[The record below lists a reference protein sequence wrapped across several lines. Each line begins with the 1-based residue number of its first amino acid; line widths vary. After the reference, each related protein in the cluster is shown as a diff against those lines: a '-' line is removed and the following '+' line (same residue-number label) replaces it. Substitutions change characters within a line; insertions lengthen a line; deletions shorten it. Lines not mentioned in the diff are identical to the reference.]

1 MAAIQLAPVALNLA
15 EGIGSGVVHVA
26 EGIVIGAHNSS
37 KKNPDDLHPGEDEV
51 DRRDRCDR
59 LAAGVPAVI
68 ELRTDAS
75 GAPEYRELA
84 LNVSFDES
92 DWQPRVEEGTDPEGW
107 RAAVH
112 FLQMDF
118 KPPLDANLPKD
129 TSDYLAYAPAEP
141 KSADDEDRLTNLTT
155 NFSPTVGT
163 FTWNER
169 AYQYATAGKLPCFAA
184 PAKR

>member
-15 EGIGSGVVHVA
+15 ENLGAGIVHVT
-26 EGIVIGAHNSS
+26 EGVVIGAHNSAQ
-37 KKNPDDLHPGEDEV
+37 KNPEDLHPGEDEV

-59 LAAGVPAVI
+59 LAVEVPGVI

-84 LNVSFDES
+84 LAVSFEQN
-92 DWQPRVEEGTDPEGW
+92 DWRPLIEEGTDPEGW
-107 RAAVH
+107 RPALH
-112 FLQMDF
+112 FLQMNF

-129 TSDYLAYAPAEP
+129 GSDYLAYAPAEP
-141 KSADDEDRLTNLTT
+141 KSAEEQDRLTNLTT
-155 NFSPTVGT
+155 NFSPTGGT

-169 AYQYATAGKLPCFAA
+169 AYQYATAGTLPCFAA
-184 PAKR
+184 PTKP